1 MLIYKPPSGREGG
14 REGGQP
20 SSEVW
25 MCVPADH
32 LQQTCVPD
40 GNGVKT
46 TLDDGPLPRRVA
58 FAGREA
64 S

>member
-1 MLIYKPPSGREGG
+1 
-14 REGGQP
+14 
-20 SSEVW
+20 

-46 TLDDGPLPRRVA
+46 TLDDEPLPRRVA